1 MLAPAENSRTMVPL
15 LEALWANGTLC
26 RSSGD
31 WQNARRFLTSDSVN
45 TLDVTRSNTDLA
57 VINHQLGDLIEGGAN
72 VETLLENPP
81 AGVT

>member
-1 MLAPAENSRTMVPL
+1 MIVPAENSRSIAPL
-15 LEALWANGTLC
+15 LDALWSNGTLC

-31 WQNARRFLTSDSVN
+31 WQDARRFLTSDSLD
-45 TLDVTRSNTDLA
+45 TLDTRLTTDLA
-57 VINHQLGDLIEGGAN
+57 VINHQLGDLIQGEAN